1 MDSTSGDPI
10 RRFRPGARR
19 GGLARLGI
27 TAGRGLSLIP
37 VTESG
42 RVVVI
47 VSVQNLMSSMTLL
60 AEQRR
65 LQREEAAES

>member
-1 MDSTSGDPI
+1 
-10 RRFRPGARR
+10 
-19 GGLARLGI
+19 
-27 TAGRGLSLIP
+27 

-42 RVVVI
+42 RVIGI

-65 LQREEAAES
+65 LQRQDAEESS